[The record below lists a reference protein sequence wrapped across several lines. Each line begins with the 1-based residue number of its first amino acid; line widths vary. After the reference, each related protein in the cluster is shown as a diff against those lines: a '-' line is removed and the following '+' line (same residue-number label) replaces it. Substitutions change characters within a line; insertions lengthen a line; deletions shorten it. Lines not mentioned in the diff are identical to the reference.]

1 MARARSI
8 DLGNPFVASLD
19 GMCEVLL
26 VRHGEQLFVKNM
38 PIGDG
43 VDAPLSE
50 LGRRQVEAVGQR
62 LRSHAIDAVYA
73 SPLQRAF
80 DTGAAIAGH
89 HLLDVGAVEAVAEI
103 NLWEQ
108 LPQDQGLLDSIG
120 AAELRSIMSGANRS
134 RRWESYPYAE
144 SPDGFR
150 RRVISGIDSII
161 ERHESERVVLA
172 CHGGVINTYLSHI
185 WQSPLD
191 QVCSLHHSSI
201 TTIRGAK
208 DARRVLQVNDYA
220 HVLSFQDG
228 LNPLNAL

>member
-1 MARARSI
+1 
-8 DLGNPFVASLD
+8 
-19 GMCEVLL
+19 MCEVLL
-26 VRHGEQLFVKNM
+26 VRHGEQLFTKNM
-38 PIGDG
+38 AIGDG

-50 LGRRQVEAVGQR
+50 LGCRQAQAVGER
-62 LRSHAIDAVYA
+62 LRSHTIDAVYA

-80 DTGAAIAGH
+80 DTGVAIAGH
-89 HLLDVGAVEAVAEI
+89 HSLEVGVVEAVIEI

-108 LPQDQGLLDSIG
+108 APQDQGLIDSIG
-120 AAELRSIMSGANRS
+120 ADELKSIMSQANHS

-144 SPDGFR
+144 SADAFR
-150 RRVISGIDSII
+150 RRVISGIDLII
-161 ERHESERVVLA
+161 EQHQGQRVVLA

-201 TTIRGAK
+201 TTIRGAD

-220 HVLSFQDG
+220 HVLAFQDG